1 MELTRATWTDAQMN
15 DLPDSSFLYIEP
27 GGKKDSEGK
36 TTPRSLRHFPVKDAQ
51 GNPDPAHVRNALA
64 RIPQSNVPA
73 SVKAEATRKAQAM
86 LKTVDSGRSDEDE
99 TPPRDMLVRATL
111 PFEVNRTSEDAM
123 PTLHGVGAIYGEWT
137 EINSR
142 VEGHFMERFAS
153 GSFTKTIN
161 EGRDRIRCLFH
172 HGQDPSIG
180 YKPLGSITD
189 LSERGQGVEYD
200 VDLFDADYVRALVPG
215 LEAGVY
221 GSSFRFGIVKK
232 DDERKRVS
240 NGKGLLERTIRE
252 ASMRELGPTPFPAYV
267 GTSAGLRSI
276 TDEFVL
282 SRFPAEHLVAEA
294 ALRTDET
301 DLVGEIRWRAERY
314 VASGET
320 DADAMRTIVGL
331 LDEITVSGTEEEVPA
346 PSSDA
351 VPTGTSEPRRAA
363 PDESTTPLWGQDR
376 DKKEV
381 APSWRL

>member
-1 MELTRATWTDAQMN
+1 
-15 DLPDSSFLYIEP
+15 
-27 GGKKDSEGK
+27 
-36 TTPRSLRHFPVKDAQ
+36 
-51 GNPDPAHVRNALA
+51 
-64 RIPQSNVPA
+64 
-73 SVKAEATRKAQAM
+73 M

-221 GSSFRFGIVKK
+221 GSSFRFCSSGRSV
-232 DDERKRVS
+232 RRPC
-240 NGKGLLERTIRE
+240 
-252 ASMRELGPTPFPAYV
+252 ASSARHRSRP
-267 GTSAGLRSI
+267 TSAQAQ
-276 TDEFVL
+276 V
-282 SRFPAEHLVAEA
+282 
-294 ALRTDET
+294 
-301 DLVGEIRWRAERY
+301 
-314 VASGET
+314 
-320 DADAMRTIVGL
+320 
-331 LDEITVSGTEEEVPA
+331 
-346 PSSDA
+346 
-351 VPTGTSEPRRAA
+351 
-363 PDESTTPLWGQDR
+363 
-376 DKKEV
+376 
-381 APSWRL
+381 